1 MKLIAKKQ
9 GYEIWAKF
17 DHDANVYEL
26 FFDQECETYTGWA
39 VDSLKDALSV
49 SKHILDESTAR
60 A

>member
-1 MKLIAKKQ
+1 MKLIAKRH

-26 FFDQECETYTGWA
+26 FFDQEAETYTGWA
-39 VDSLKDALSV
+39 TDSLKDALAA

>member
-49 SKHILDESTAR
+49 SKHILDESIAR